1 MKTVIAT
8 IALSLVSAVSLAK
21 SLDSTVGSRLP
32 SYIDGSAYEQATNKF
47 VSQKSRAEVIAEAKA
62 APKLPAYVDGSEYEK
77 AMAMMFMSQRSRADV
92 RAEAKSFDR
101 LNAGLLDL
109 HGGRN

>member
-21 SLDSTVGSRLP
+21 GLDGAGGSRLP
-32 SYIDGSAYEQATNKF
+32 AYIDGSAYEQAANMF
-47 VSQKSRAEVIAEAKA
+47 VSQKSRAEVAAEAKA
-62 APKLPAYVDGSEYEK
+62 APKLPAYVDGSEYEL
-77 AMAMMFMSQRSRADV
+77 AMAMFMSQRSRAEV
-92 RAEAKSFDR
+92 RAEAASVNR
-101 LNAGLLDL
+101 LRAGLLDL